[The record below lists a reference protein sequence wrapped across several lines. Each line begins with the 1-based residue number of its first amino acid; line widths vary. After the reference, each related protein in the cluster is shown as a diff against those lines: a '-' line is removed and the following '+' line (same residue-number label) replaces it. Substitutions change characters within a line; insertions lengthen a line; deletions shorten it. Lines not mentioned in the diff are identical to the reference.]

1 MLPANKPIVFGDTVY
16 FLGFNNAEL
25 AHKYFEL
32 LTSEQVISFYSSQIF
47 WDEKRPIKASILN
60 ILNLAALEVE
70 L

>member
-1 MLPANKPIVFGDTVY
+1 MLPANKPIVFDDTVY
-16 FLGFNNAEL
+16 FLGFNNGEL